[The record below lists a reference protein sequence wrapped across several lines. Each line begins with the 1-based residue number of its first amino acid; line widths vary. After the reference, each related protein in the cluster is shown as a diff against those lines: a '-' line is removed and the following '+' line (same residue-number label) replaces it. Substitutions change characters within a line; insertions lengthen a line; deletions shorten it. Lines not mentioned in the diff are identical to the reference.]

1 MMAFYFFFQFKEVNH
16 AHSILSD
23 PSKREIYDKYGSMGL
38 YIAEQFGEEVSV
50 VFLVLFCF
58 IVIFIIEK
66 NIHWLLCKKVKRKSS
81 EMEIYDKYDSMGL
94 SLHINLE
101 KTGFFL
107 SVLFCIKKYI
117 FYFYV
122 KNKKQIKQ
130 KQNPVLS
137 VDTTGIQL
145 DD

>member
-1 MMAFYFFFQFKEVNH
+1 MSFF
-16 AHSILSD
+16 
-23 PSKREIYDKYGSMGL
+23 
-38 YIAEQFGEEVSV
+38 
-50 VFLVLFCF
+50 LFCF
-58 IVIFIIEK
+58 VLLLFLLLEKIFTD
-66 NIHWLLCKKVKRKSS
+66 CYVKKVKRKSS

-122 KNKKQIKQ
+122 KQKTNKTKTKSSI
-130 KQNPVLS
+130 VC
-137 VDTTGIQL
+137 
-145 DD
+145 

>member
-1 MMAFYFFFQFKEVNH
+1 
-16 AHSILSD
+16 
-23 PSKREIYDKYGSMGL
+23 MGL

-101 KTGFFL
+101 KMEFFL

-122 KNKKQIKQ
+122 KKKKKRKNK
-130 KQNPVLS
+130 
-137 VDTTGIQL
+137 
-145 DD
+145 

>member
-1 MMAFYFFFQFKEVNH
+1 MSFF
-16 AHSILSD
+16 
-23 PSKREIYDKYGSMGL
+23 
-38 YIAEQFGEEVSV
+38 
-50 VFLVLFCF
+50 LFCF
-58 IVIFIIEK
+58 VLLLFLLLRKIFTD
-66 NIHWLLCKKVKRKSS
+66 CYVKKVKRKSS

-101 KTGFFL
+101 KTEFFL

-122 KNKKQIKQ
+122 KKKKTKKQIKQ
-130 KQNPVLS
+130 KQNPVFS
-137 VDTTGIQL
+137 VVTTGIQL

>member
-1 MMAFYFFFQFKEVNH
+1 
-16 AHSILSD
+16 
-23 PSKREIYDKYGSMGL
+23 
-38 YIAEQFGEEVSV
+38 
-50 VFLVLFCF
+50 
-58 IVIFIIEK
+58 
-66 NIHWLLCKKVKRKSS
+66 
-81 EMEIYDKYDSMGL
+81 MEIYDKYDSMGL

-122 KNKKQIKQ
+122 KKKNKKQIKQ

>member
-1 MMAFYFFFQFKEVNH
+1 MSFF
-16 AHSILSD
+16 
-23 PSKREIYDKYGSMGL
+23 
-38 YIAEQFGEEVSV
+38 
-50 VFLVLFCF
+50 LFCF
-58 IVIFIIEK
+58 VLLLFLLLEKIFTD
-66 NIHWLLCKKVKRKSS
+66 CYVKKVKRKSS

-122 KNKKQIKQ
+122 KKKTK
-130 KQNPVLS
+130 NE
-137 VDTTGIQL
+137 
-145 DD
+145 

>member
-1 MMAFYFFFQFKEVNH
+1 MSFF
-16 AHSILSD
+16 
-23 PSKREIYDKYGSMGL
+23 
-38 YIAEQFGEEVSV
+38 
-50 VFLVLFCF
+50 LFCF
-58 IVIFIIEK
+58 VLLLFLLLEKIFTD
-66 NIHWLLCKKVKRKSS
+66 CYVKKVKRKSS

-122 KNKKQIKQ
+122 KKKNKKQIKQ

>member
-1 MMAFYFFFQFKEVNH
+1 
-16 AHSILSD
+16 
-23 PSKREIYDKYGSMGL
+23 MGL

-50 VFLVLFCF
+50 VFLILFCF
-58 IVIFIIEK
+58 VLLLFLLLRKIFTD
-66 NIHWLLCKKVKRKSS
+66 CYVKKVKRKSS

-101 KTGFFL
+101 KNGFF
-107 SVLFCIKKYI
+107 SFLFLIKKNS
-117 FYFYV
+117 FCFCS
-122 KNKKQIKQ
+122 KKQTKQ

-145 DD
+145 GD

>member
-1 MMAFYFFFQFKEVNH
+1 
-16 AHSILSD
+16 
-23 PSKREIYDKYGSMGL
+23 
-38 YIAEQFGEEVSV
+38 
-50 VFLVLFCF
+50 
-58 IVIFIIEK
+58 
-66 NIHWLLCKKVKRKSS
+66 
-81 EMEIYDKYDSMGL
+81 MEIYDKYDSMGL

>member
-1 MMAFYFFFQFKEVNH
+1 MLFF
-16 AHSILSD
+16 
-23 PSKREIYDKYGSMGL
+23 
-38 YIAEQFGEEVSV
+38 
-50 VFLVLFCF
+50 LFCF
-58 IVIFIIEK
+58 VLLFFYVLLRKIFTD
-66 NIHWLLCKKVKRKSS
+66 CYVKKVKRKSS

>member
-1 MMAFYFFFQFKEVNH
+1 
-16 AHSILSD
+16 
-23 PSKREIYDKYGSMGL
+23 
-38 YIAEQFGEEVSV
+38 
-50 VFLVLFCF
+50 
-58 IVIFIIEK
+58 
-66 NIHWLLCKKVKRKSS
+66 
-81 EMEIYDKYDSMGL
+81 MEIYDKYDFMGL
-94 SLHINLE
+94 SLHINYLE

-122 KNKKQIKQ
+122 KKKNKKQIKQ

>member
-1 MMAFYFFFQFKEVNH
+1 
-16 AHSILSD
+16 
-23 PSKREIYDKYGSMGL
+23 
-38 YIAEQFGEEVSV
+38 
-50 VFLVLFCF
+50 
-58 IVIFIIEK
+58 
-66 NIHWLLCKKVKRKSS
+66 
-81 EMEIYDKYDSMGL
+81 MEIYDKYDSMGL

-122 KNKKQIKQ
+122 KKKTKKQIKQ

>member
-1 MMAFYFFFQFKEVNH
+1 MSFF
-16 AHSILSD
+16 
-23 PSKREIYDKYGSMGL
+23 
-38 YIAEQFGEEVSV
+38 
-50 VFLVLFCF
+50 LFCF
-58 IVIFIIEK
+58 VLLLFLLLEKIFTD
-66 NIHWLLCKKVKRKSS
+66 CYVKKVKRKSS

-122 KNKKQIKQ
+122 KKKTKKQIKQ